1 MKEHNQSLM
10 ELEQTISDLHLENQ
24 KLRQNKQIPKLAI
37 NFSGENKD
45 GASVVQQPANKPETS
60 TIVNVNMTTQTYE
73 TAFIKCMTCE
83 ALQSLLLS
91 IGKAVVVMCEKRN
104 IPSSTNKH
112 NKIIR
117 TTKLSHG
124 NVSKWTVEVEKDLQ
138 RIESLI
144 TEIETESHEK
154 SKTNEDLELKVKAL
168 EGIVKELEAGK
179 MLFDSIES
187 ELKIKCKF
195 HENQFTKLETHTK
208 DVEAKLVEKTMDLKH
223 SKQQVEKLEAKLE
236 LSTSEVEKLRTSVQ
250 ALGILFFF
258 ILFLFH
264 FCLLLLNRT
273 LY

>member
-1 MKEHNQSLM
+1 M
-10 ELEQTISDLHLENQ
+10 
-24 KLRQNKQIPKLAI
+24 
-37 NFSGENKD
+37 
-45 GASVVQQPANKPETS
+45 
-60 TIVNVNMTTQTYE
+60 
-73 TAFIKCMTCE
+73 
-83 ALQSLLLS
+83 
-91 IGKAVVVMCEKRN
+91 
-104 IPSSTNKH
+104 
-112 NKIIR
+112 
-117 TTKLSHG
+117 
-124 NVSKWTVEVEKDLQ
+124 SKWTVEVEKDLQ

-208 DVEAKLVEKTMDLKH
+208 DVEAKLVEKTLDLKH
-223 SKQQVEKLEAKLE
+223 SKQQVEELEGKLE
-236 LSTSEVEKLRTSVQ
+236 LSTGEVEKLKTSVQ
-250 ALGILFFF
+250 VLGILFV
-258 ILFLFH
+258 LFH